1 MIMWV
6 LVIILVALDQATK
19 YIAHHLVA
27 PDGSVRL
34 LPFLNIVNLDNP
46 GAAFGTLQHV
56 GNLFF
61 IIISAVAILV
71 VAVILA
77 KSPKNKK
84 PIGLVLVLS
93 GAAGNLIDRLALGH
107 VRDFIDVHAGSHHWP
122 AFNFADSY
130 LSIGIILLLISSF
143 LQTKGG
149 QD

>member
-1 MIMWV
+1 MVWV
-6 LVIILVALDQATK
+6 LAIILVALDQATK
-19 YIAHHLVA
+19 YIAHHLVG
-27 PDGSVRL
+27 PDGSARL
-34 LPFLNIVNLDNP
+34 LPFLNIVHLDNP

-61 IIISAVAILV
+61 IIISVAAVAVLAV
-71 VAVILA
+71 VLA
-77 KSPKNKK
+77 KSPKNRR

-130 LSIGIILLLISSF
+130 LSIGIALLLIGSF
-143 LQTKGG
+143 LKTKDG
-149 QD
+149 QN